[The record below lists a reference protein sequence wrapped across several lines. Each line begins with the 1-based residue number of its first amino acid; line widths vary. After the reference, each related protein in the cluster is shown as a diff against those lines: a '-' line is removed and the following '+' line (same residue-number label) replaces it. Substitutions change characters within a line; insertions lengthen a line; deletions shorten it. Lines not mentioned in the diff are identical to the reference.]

1 MSDPASHPP
10 YEEHEDQD
18 QTQDTSVGRVLVIDD
33 DRELCELVREYL
45 EQECFSVDLLHDGKH
60 GLEQALSGKYDAV
73 ILDVML
79 PGMNGLQVLQAIR
92 RSSRV
97 GVVMLTARGED
108 VDRILGLEH
117 GADDYLA
124 KPFNPRELVARL
136 RAVLRRLRPDGHSDG
151 FWSPE
156 RVELGDLSL
165 DQGSRTC
172 RLDGILIDLTTT
184 EFDLLVILLKSSG
197 RVLSRKDLVRV
208 VLDREFSP
216 FDRSIDVHISNLRK
230 KLGTLP
236 DGIERIRSVRN
247 VGYLYTH
254 VPERA
259 DSIRNVAS

>member
-1 MSDPASHPP
+1 MP
-10 YEEHEDQD
+10 
-18 QTQDTSVGRVLVIDD
+18 SVLLIDD
-33 DRELCELVREYL
+33 DAELTKLLEEYL
-45 EQECFSVDLLHDGKH
+45 QSEQLQVDAAHDGPS
-60 GLEQALSGKYDAV
+60 GLDKAQNGQYAV
-73 ILDVML
+73 VVLDVML
-79 PGMNGLQVLQAIR
+79 PGMSGLDVLKQLR
-92 RSSRV
+92 QRSAV
-97 GVVMLTARGED
+97 PVLMLTARGSEL
-108 VDRILGLEH
+108 DRILGLEH

-136 RAVLRRLRPDGHSDG
+136 RAVLRRLRPDGDSDG

-156 RVELGDLSL
+156 RLELGDLSL

-259 DSIRNVAS
+259 